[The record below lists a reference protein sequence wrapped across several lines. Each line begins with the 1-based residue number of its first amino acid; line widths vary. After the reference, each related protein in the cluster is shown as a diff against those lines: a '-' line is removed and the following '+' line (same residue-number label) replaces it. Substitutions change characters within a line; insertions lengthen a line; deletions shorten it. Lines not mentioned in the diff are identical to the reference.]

1 MLNRLASPAST
12 FGNEHNFKHRLHAI
26 SLLIAHK
33 FVPKLIINMLF
44 NAREMNIYYTCLR
57 QRKTLGTKVINQDA
71 GGSAVTVLVFI
82 TLFPISIS
90 NNILTNANGD
100 KTKTLTVLRCQIEL
114 YLLWSIFSYRKTFD
128 PVMN

>member
-1 MLNRLASPAST
+1 M
-12 FGNEHNFKHRLHAI
+12 

-100 KTKTLTVLRCQIEL
+100 KTKTLTVLRNLIEL
-114 YLLWSIFSYRKTFD
+114 YLLWSIFSYRKSWTFNNTYT
-128 PVMN
+128 VIL

>member
-1 MLNRLASPAST
+1 MLNRLAS

-100 KTKTLTVLRCQIEL
+100 KTKTLTILRCQIEL
-114 YLLWSIFSYRKTFD
+114 YLLWSIFSYRKS
-128 PVMN
+128 

>member
-1 MLNRLASPAST
+1 
-12 FGNEHNFKHRLHAI
+12 
-26 SLLIAHK
+26 
-33 FVPKLIINMLF
+33 MLF

-57 QRKTLGTKVINQDA
+57 QRKTLGTNVINQDA

-100 KTKTLTVLRCQIEL
+100 KTKTLTVLRNLIEL
-114 YLLWSIFSYRKTFD
+114 YLLSSINNRVFL
-128 PVMN
+128 

>member
-1 MLNRLASPAST
+1 
-12 FGNEHNFKHRLHAI
+12 
-26 SLLIAHK
+26 
-33 FVPKLIINMLF
+33 MLF

-114 YLLWSIFSYRKTFD
+114 YFLWSLFSYRKVFHNIQFQCYIYSGVLVD
-128 PVMN
+128 

>member
-1 MLNRLASPAST
+1 
-12 FGNEHNFKHRLHAI
+12 
-26 SLLIAHK
+26 
-33 FVPKLIINMLF
+33 MLF

-100 KTKTLTVLRCQIEL
+100 KTKTLTVLKNLIEL
-114 YLLWSIFSYRKTFD
+114 YLLRSIFISQIMMIQRISYNIQFQCYIYSYAL
-128 PVMN
+128 VH

>member
-1 MLNRLASPAST
+1 
-12 FGNEHNFKHRLHAI
+12 
-26 SLLIAHK
+26 
-33 FVPKLIINMLF
+33 MLF

-100 KTKTLTVLRCQIEL
+100 KTKTLTVLKNLIEL
-114 YLLWSIFSYRKTFD
+114 YLHWSVIRIFYNIQFHGVGRLKMKRKATLSFLQLC
-128 PVMN
+128 NN

>member
-1 MLNRLASPAST
+1 MLNRLASALVRFVVVISS
-12 FGNEHNFKHRLHAI
+12 NFKHRLHAI
-26 SLLIAHK
+26 SLLIADK
-33 FVPKLIINMLF
+33 FLPKLIINMLF

-57 QRKTLGTKVINQDA
+57 QRKTLGTNVINQDA

-100 KTKTLTVLRCQIEL
+100 KTKTLTVLRNLIEL
-114 YLLWSIFSYRKTFD
+114 YLLWSIFSYPKS
-128 PVMN
+128 